1 MRLWKKKIPT
11 NEKDPLWKISPRVVD
26 RSTAAFT
33 KVRKNT
39 TPTIDHIRSALAW
52 IKNYLRTVGWIF
64 IGGLLVVFVVVM
76 NTTPMFSL
84 KPDRIELELDPEPVF
99 DRVGINSILRDFAGR
114 NILTLSTKEIFK
126 NLSQSIRHI
135 QSVEKTLLFPDG
147 IRIKVSSFPPLY
159 RAFIGEE
166 IFLLT
171 ENGQLITDIPA
182 VEVQGLNIHT
192 LAQDPQLQRNTPIH
206 QDDMYLLGL
215 ILSAWKKE
223 MPDRPIGQIDFYD
236 QEKEVHLTS
245 QNTRFILTLYDGSVQ
260 ISTLAQ
266 LIKWELINVSRQYYI
281 DLRIPSRLYSC
292 DRDKTECAQNIVN
305 IYQ

>member
-1 MRLWKKKIPT
+1 MRLWKKKIP
-11 NEKDPLWKISPRVVD
+11 NEQDPLWKISPRVVD

-39 TPTIDHIRSALAW
+39 TPAIDHIRSALAW

-84 KPDRIELELDPEPVF
+84 KPDRIELELNPEPVF

-159 RAFIGEE
+159 RAYIGEE

-182 VEVQGLNIHT
+182 VEVQGLHIHT

-215 ILSAWKKE
+215 ILSTWKKD
-223 MPDRPIGQIDFYD
+223 MPDRPIEQIDFYD

-266 LIKWELINVSRQYYI
+266 LI
-281 DLRIPSRLYSC
+281 
-292 DRDKTECAQNIVN
+292 T
-305 IYQ
+305 

>member
-39 TPTIDHIRSALAW
+39 TPTIDYIRSALAW

-84 KPDRIELELDPEPVF
+84 KPDRIELELNPEPVF

-159 RAFIGEE
+159 RAYIGEE

-182 VEVQGLNIHT
+182 VEVQGLHIHT

-215 ILSAWKKE
+215 ILSTWKKE
-223 MPDRPIGQIDFYD
+223 MPERPVEQIDFYD

-281 DLRIPSRLYSC
+281 DLRIPGRLYSC